1 MSGHF
6 AKQTLSSFPGWNTLM
21 GLQFENLVLQ
31 NREFLLKELHLRRED
46 ILFDNPYLQKST
58 KQQKGCQIDYMIHTR
73 YRMLFICEIKFSKDP
88 IPASVI
94 DEVEQK
100 LQALKVP
107 KGYSC
112 NPVLIHLGGVTDSL
126 IDKDYFVHMIDF
138 SKILNA

>member
-1 MSGHF
+1 
-6 AKQTLSSFPGWNTLM
+6 
-21 GLQFENLVLQ
+21 
-31 NREFLLKELHLRRED
+31 
-46 ILFDNPYLQKST
+46 
-58 KQQKGCQIDYMIHTR
+58 
-73 YRMLFICEIKFSKDP
+73 MLFICEIKFSKDP